1 MKHEPN
7 IHIRGKR
14 PVSFTPCGCAC
25 CGDYPLDTEDM
36 ASTKHFTEDRLTL
49 LTAAYSGPVCYVCC
63 DEAETCE
70 WCGNV
75 VKEDGYEAMKG
86 PDTLR
91 FCSDSCMDDWSR
103 AGD

>member
-49 LTAAYSGPVCYVCC
+49 LTAAYSGPQRLAY
-63 DEAETCE
+63 
-70 WCGNV
+70 
-75 VKEDGYEAMKG
+75 
-86 PDTLR
+86 
-91 FCSDSCMDDWSR
+91 SDLQRLAYSGWLTA
-103 AGD
+103 AG